1 MKVGRLIEY
10 SMWNIFLEK
19 SSAKCGGETTPR
31 PFPANYLLLLHIN
44 IKFKKKKKEVE
55 TSLPALFSAWF
66 LKKNIFY
73 VIFH

>member
-44 IKFKKKKKEVE
+44 IKFKKKKKRGRD
-55 TSLPALFSAWF
+55 
-66 LKKNIFY
+66 
-73 VIFH
+73 